1 MTWFHISAGDA
12 SAAISLHGQEVCA
25 AGACHHAGLGSTGF
39 YGDNAAFTLW
49 GSVAFALVAASQVA
63 LKLMRGFPSAKFTKK
78 GYFWGVTM
86 AGTVLTTAYL
96 FPPEGVGPLANVA
109 VERTWG
115 PLVLTIAQIAGI
127 FAVHYAA
134 DGGYD
139 DDVGEYKPVVIAKPG
154 IAPKPPTPTP

>member
-1 MTWFHISAGDA
+1 
-12 SAAISLHGQEVCA
+12 
-25 AGACHHAGLGSTGF
+25 
-39 YGDNAAFTLW
+39 
-49 GSVAFALVAASQVA
+49 
-63 LKLMRGFPSAKFTKK
+63 
-78 GYFWGVTM
+78 M

-96 FPPEGVGPLANVA
+96 FPPEGAGPLAQAA

-139 DDVGEYKPVVIAKPG
+139 DDAGEYKPVVVAKSGLAAKPPP
-154 IAPKPPTPTP
+154 ATKP